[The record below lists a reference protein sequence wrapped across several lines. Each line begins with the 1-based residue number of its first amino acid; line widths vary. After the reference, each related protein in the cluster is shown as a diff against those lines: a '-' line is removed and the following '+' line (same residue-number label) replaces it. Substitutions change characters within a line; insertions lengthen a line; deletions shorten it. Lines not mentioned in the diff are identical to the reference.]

1 MWKANN
7 EDLLKQVEFM
17 SKEEAEKEKEH
28 DAEMANVIAKVKAS
42 IVIVVWEAKIRLAED
57 VSNIGS
63 WNLTRW
69 RATLAELKVEFV
81 KTDEYPEEPH
91 HMVNEE

>member
-1 MWKANN
+1 MLRVFDRVSIKLRIRVEKAEEDLREQEKMWKANN

-42 IVIVVWEAKIRLAED
+42 IVIVV
-57 VSNIGS
+57 
-63 WNLTRW
+63 
-69 RATLAELKVEFV
+69 
-81 KTDEYPEEPH
+81 
-91 HMVNEE
+91 